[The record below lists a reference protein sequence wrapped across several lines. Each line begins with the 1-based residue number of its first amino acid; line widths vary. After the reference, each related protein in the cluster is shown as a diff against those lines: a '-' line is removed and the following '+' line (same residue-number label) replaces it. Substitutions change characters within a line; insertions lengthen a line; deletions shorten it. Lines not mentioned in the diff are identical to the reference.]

1 VVVLEVIQVMELE
14 AVVALEEFYNNV
26 VYQQVVQ
33 SQ

>member
-1 VVVLEVIQVMELE
+1 VVVLVVTQVMELE
-14 AVVALEEFYNNV
+14 AVVALEELYNNV